1 VSAHQPEYLASSFIR
16 ARAPQRDD
24 DYLRSVPDQDPYG
37 DSDDGG
43 LPIQPS
49 PVVAPVAQR
58 TALASASGMPMSAA
72 PRPQVPVR
80 GAAATRRR
88 AGLFSRIGSS
98 LKRAWSGFRSLFGA
112 KSRDT
117 GSALTPAKG
126 SGFWNTPHSALAGN
140 DAERQDPFV
149 KNYSLHKNLRADP
162 YAGLADP
169 DELGRPD
176 SPSPRSQPYFNGAFA
191 TPQLGQTPPS
201 FDDVP
206 RGTVGEESV
215 HDAGGDSGVDNAD
228 AMYDAMPRSGSF
240 IGQDESSSVDESQ
253 LIDESLPVEESSSRG
268 GGQSAASPMPAAP
281 SPAPRRTGFEILG
294 RARPHYLDEMSAEN
308 QRRLWAEA
316 EGD

>member
-1 VSAHQPEYLASSFIR
+1 VTS
-16 ARAPQRDD
+16 
-24 DYLRSVPDQDPYG
+24 
-37 DSDDGG
+37 
-43 LPIQPS
+43 
-49 PVVAPVAQR
+49 
-58 TALASASGMPMSAA
+58 
-72 PRPQVPVR
+72 
-80 GAAATRRR
+80 
-88 AGLFSRIGSS
+88 
-98 LKRAWSGFRSLFGA
+98 
-112 KSRDT
+112 
-117 GSALTPAKG
+117 
-126 SGFWNTPHSALAGN
+126 
-140 DAERQDPFV
+140 
-149 KNYSLHKNLRADP
+149 YSLHKNLRADP

-240 IGQDESSSVDESQ
+240 IGQDESSSVDES
-253 LIDESLPVEESSSRG
+253 LPAEEASSRG
-268 GGQSAASPMPAAP
+268 GEQSAAPTVPVAP